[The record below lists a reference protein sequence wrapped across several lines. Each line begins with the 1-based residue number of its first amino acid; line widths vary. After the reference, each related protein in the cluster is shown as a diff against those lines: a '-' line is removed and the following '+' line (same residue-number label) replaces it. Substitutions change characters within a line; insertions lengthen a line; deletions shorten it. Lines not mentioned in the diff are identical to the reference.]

1 MAFASGCDWSRVWA
15 TERPLTRVK
24 SPSWLATICMPE
36 QALMASSNP
45 FLRSIAGE
53 APVVP
58 SSSMIF
64 ALPPVALAIAQAARL
79 PSWTK
84 SDVMTETKSWPGLAT
99 LWSTSRSTRN
109 TGIPAAPASL
119 TTLPSCSVIGAMNRA
134 SGFCAMRP
142 LMSWI
147 CLAWSLFASV
157 TVSFQPR
164 LAASSLK
171 LAVSAR
177 RQGLLLAFW
186 LKAMLYVLFFV
197 SLGAP
202 LALATPDGGA
212 ELPGSGAPT
221 RAQLA
226 FEALLPP
233 PAAAEVADVP
243 LLPVEHAASTLP
255 ASAAVP
261 RTPSVL
267 AFLRWIVT
275 AVSSG
280 IDTGR
285 HSRPGRVRALLPI
298 PGLRYQ

>member
-1 MAFASGCDWSRVWA
+1 
-15 TERPLTRVK
+15 
-24 SPSWLATICMPE
+24 MPE
-36 QALMASSNP
+36 HALTASSKP

-134 SGFCAMRP
+134 SGFCAIRP

-157 TVSFQPR
+157 TVRFQPR
-164 LAASSLK
+164 FFASSLK

-186 LKAMLYVLFFV
+186 LKATLYVPFFV

-202 LALATPDGGA
+202 LALATPDWGA

-221 RAQLA
+221 SGQLA
-226 FEALLPP
+226 FEALLL
-233 PAAAEVADVP
+233 PAAAAPVVADVL
-243 LLPVEHAASTLP
+243 LLPVEQAASAVP
-255 ASAAVP
+255 ASAATP
-261 RTPSVL
+261 RTPRGRVL
-267 AFLRWIVT
+267 FHVMDI
-275 AVSSG
+275 AVPSG
-280 IDTGR
+280 TD
-285 HSRPGRVRALLPI
+285 PGRARGGGESGPPCRFLGCSASSRFM
-298 PGLRYQ
+298 GC